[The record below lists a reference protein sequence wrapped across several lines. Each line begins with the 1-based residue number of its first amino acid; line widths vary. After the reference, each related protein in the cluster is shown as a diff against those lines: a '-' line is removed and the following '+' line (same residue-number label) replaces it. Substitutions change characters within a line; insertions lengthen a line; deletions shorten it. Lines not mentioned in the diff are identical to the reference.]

1 MTSIKTARKVSATTM
16 ISDPDA
22 AVDHGGDLAAARR
35 LFPDAPQPFIDLST
49 GINPDPYPLPP
60 LDAKVFAR
68 LPDSAAQLRLSTTA
82 AQTYGAPS
90 AAHVVCAPGTQILLP
105 LVAALVPAGRAVI
118 LGPTYSEHA
127 RAAAQAGHAIL
138 DARDIDELH
147 GANLAIVVNPNNP
160 DGRIIAKEELLA
172 LRDAL
177 SARGGLLLVDEAFMD
192 VGPPGATL
200 AGNIDRGNLVVLRSF
215 GKFFGLA
222 GLRLGFALAAPELAA
237 KLNRTLGPWAVS
249 GPAIAIAE
257 QALAD
262 IVWIETTRAR
272 LQRAAEKL
280 DQVLIEAGVEVIGGT
295 PLFRLVRTRRAD
307 EIFQHLGRN
316 GIIVRPFREQPTWL
330 RFGIPHESGWDRLRL
345 ALASRSPA
353 ALECRTR

>member
-1 MTSIKTARKVSATTM
+1 M

-22 AVDHGGDLAAARR
+22 AIEHGGDLAAARR

-49 GINPDPYPLPP
+49 GINPDPYPLPA
-60 LDAKVFAR
+60 LDANVFAR
-68 LPDSAAQLRLSTTA
+68 LPDSAAQLRLSAIA

-90 AAHVVCAPGTQILLP
+90 ATHVVCAPGTQILLP
-105 LVAALVPAGRAVI
+105 LVAGLVPAGRAVI
-118 LGPTYSEHA
+118 LGPTYSEHV

-138 DARDIDELH
+138 DARDINELH

-192 VGPPGATL
+192 VGPTGATL
-200 AGNIDRGNLVVLRSF
+200 AGNVDRGNLVVLRSF

-257 QALAD
+257 QALTD

-307 EIFQHLGRN
+307 EIFQHLGSN

>member
-1 MTSIKTARKVSATTM
+1 M

-22 AVDHGGDLAAARR
+22 TIEHGGDIAAAWR

-127 RAAAQAGHAIL
+127 RAAAQAGHAIF
-138 DARDIDELH
+138 DARDMDELH
-147 GANLAIVVNPNNP
+147 RANLAIVVNPNNP

-192 VGPPGATL
+192 VGPPGASL
-200 AGNIDRGNLVVLRSF
+200 AGYVDRGHLVVLRSF

-237 KLNRTLGPWAVS
+237 NLNRTLGPWAVS

-307 EIFQHLGRN
+307 EIFQHLGSN